1 MTVRGTDSTGSTPRS
16 GHAYSGVAPAWSA
29 RSGELAEDGFKLGKE
44 LLDTFEIGTVCGKID
59 ENCTASFDG
68 FLHAS
73 NFVNGDVIHEH
84 DITSSQGQS
93 QNLFDIS
100 PESLAIHCPF
110 EHERRSHAVMAQRS
124 DEGGNFPVAVQH
136 LLN

>member
-1 MTVRGTDSTGSTPRS
+1 MR
-16 GHAYSGVAPAWSA
+16 
-29 RSGELAEDGFKLGKE
+29 
-44 LLDTFEIGTVCGKID
+44 KID

-84 DITSSQGQS
+84 DITSSQGRS